1 MTTSSPPQRRLAGVL
16 LHPTS
21 LPGPH
26 GMGDLGRG
34 ARRFIDWLAAA
45 GLGVWQVLPLN
56 PTSNNSPY
64 MCWSALAGNPL
75 LIDLEGLAQ
84 AGLLDARE
92 LHGAP
97 PNGSKVDF
105 DAVHAWKGPLLDRA
119 ADHLLARHDHPL
131 AQAFAKFRAAE
142 TWAHDAAFF
151 AALKQAHGGKPFWE
165 WSNALRD
172 REPLALAKAEKEHHA
187 AIERILATL
196 FLFEHQWG
204 ELHAYAKERG
214 VTLMGDLPIYVDRD
228 SADVWTHQDLFDLA
242 EGAVP
247 SEVSGVPPDYFSAKG
262 QLWGNPLYAWDAM
275 AKDDYAWWRARL
287 RRVLTHT
294 DICRIDHFRAFA
306 GYWAVP
312 FGAADARGGR
322 WRKGPGSAFFEAIR
336 EHEGELPLVAEDLG
350 IIDDEVTAIR
360 KAAGLPSMRVLQFA
374 FGGDAEN
381 PHLPHNHEADCVVY
395 PATHDNDTMNGWWA
409 ATSQETRIH
418 AGLYVGILLENALR
432 GDVAWDFVRAAMA
445 SVARV
450 AIASAQDILGLA
462 TEDRMN
468 DPATSTDNWRF
479 RLPHDPFTPE
489 LAKKVHDL
497 LRLYGRLPAAPR
509 AT

>member
-1 MTTSSPPQRRLAGVL
+1 
-16 LHPTS
+16 
-21 LPGPH
+21 
-26 GMGDLGRG
+26 MGDLGRG

-64 MCWSALAGNPL
+64 MCWSAFAGNPL
-75 LIDLEGLAQ
+75 LIDLEGLVQ
-84 AGLLDARE
+84 LGLLEGHALQDP
-92 LHGAP
+92 P
-97 PNGSKVDF
+97 PNGSLVDF
-105 DAVHAWKGPLLDRA
+105 DAVHAFKGPLLDRA
-119 ADHLLARHDHPL
+119 ADQLLQRHDHPL
-131 AQAFAKFRAAE
+131 AEAFAKFRATE
-142 TWAHDAAFF
+142 TWAHDAAVF
-151 AALKQAHGGKPFWE
+151 AALKKAHGGKPFWE

-172 REPLALAKAEKEHHA
+172 REPAAIAAAEKEHQH

-204 ELHAYAKERG
+204 ELHAYARERG

-228 SADVWTHQDLFDLA
+228 SADVWTHQDLFALG

-247 SEVSGVPPDYFSAKG
+247 QEVSGVPPDYFSEKG

-312 FGAADARGGR
+312 FGATDARGGR

-336 EHEGELPLVAEDLG
+336 KHEGALPLVAEDLG
-350 IIDDEVTAIR
+350 IIDDEVTEIR

-418 AGLYVGILLENALR
+418 AGLYIGILLEHALR

-445 SVARV
+445 SVARIAV
-450 AIASAQDILGLA
+450 ASAQDVLGLG
-462 TEDRMN
+462 TEHRMN
-468 DPATSTDNWRF
+468 NPATATDNWRF
-479 RLPHDPFTPE
+479 RLTNDPFTPE

-497 LRLYGRLPAAPR
+497 CRLYGRLPAPSR
-509 AT
+509 AE